1 MRARLVFETDELEDM
16 QIYSY
21 PIDVLGAMASSIAD
35 KFDVGIIE
43 PVRENRDFY
52 LMEMNSADQRRK
64 GEETND

>member
-21 PIDVLGAMASSIAD
+21 PIDVLGAMTSSIAD

-43 PVRENRDFY
+43 PVKKNRDFY